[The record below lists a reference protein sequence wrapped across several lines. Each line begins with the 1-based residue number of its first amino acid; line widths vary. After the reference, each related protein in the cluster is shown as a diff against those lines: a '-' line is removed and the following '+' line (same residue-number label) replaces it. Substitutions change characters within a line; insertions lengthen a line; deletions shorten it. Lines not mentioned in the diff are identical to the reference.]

1 LPKSRTDPFPGT
13 LFLNS
18 FWDGRLGQ
26 MTFELHLLESK
37 SMKIKIVIAL
47 VATVGILGL
56 AGCKPKAT
64 TVSGQVFIVTKGA
77 ENFKL
82 GAVEILL
89 VEKSQVTDF
98 LQKKQPAIESEMAS
112 KRQDITNAEQEVA
125 TAQTNVNK
133 AEAYFDW
140 FTTNKPYKTNADYF
154 KASSEWDNLLKQ
166 YIRQTNY
173 VERLGNYLTNNASD
187 DNSEKTFFAAIK
199 KREEIAGNLNSL
211 NDKLG
216 TIKTAALA
224 AERDKLEIEK
234 SSLTKAVS
242 HADTVKINLENSP
255 AVVDYLADFSPIVFQ
270 KTLSDSDGK
279 FSFTYPRDKTLT
291 IFAHAQRMVL
301 DKTETYYWL
310 VDAPTNAETA
320 QIFLSN
326 NNLVFVDPDSYFK
339 LKPKEAPQKLP
350 EQ

>member
-1 LPKSRTDPFPGT
+1 
-13 LFLNS
+13 
-18 FWDGRLGQ
+18 
-26 MTFELHLLESK
+26 
-37 SMKIKIVIAL
+37 MKIKIVIAL
-47 VATVGILGL
+47 VTTAGILGL

-125 TAQTNVNK
+125 TAQSNANK

-140 FTTNKPYKTNADYF
+140 FTANKPYKTNADYF
-154 KASSEWDNLLKQ
+154 KVSSEWDNLFKQ
-166 YIRQTNY
+166 YVRQTNY

-187 DNSEKTFFAAIK
+187 DNSVNTFFAAIK
-199 KREEIAGNLNSL
+199 KREEMAEQLNSL
-211 NDKLG
+211 SDQK
-216 TIKTAALA
+216 TAIKTAALA
-224 AERDKLEIEK
+224 AERDKLEIVK
-234 SSLTKAVS
+234 STLTKADS
-242 HADTVKINLENSP
+242 HADTVKTILENSP
-255 AVVDYLADFSPIVFQ
+255 TVADYLADFSPIVVQ

-320 QIFLSN
+320 KYS
-326 NNLVFVDPDSYFK
+326 
-339 LKPKEAPQKLP
+339 
-350 EQ
+350 

>member
-1 LPKSRTDPFPGT
+1 MSR
-13 LFLNS
+13 
-18 FWDGRLGQ
+18 
-26 MTFELHLLESK
+26 LLESET
-37 SMKIKIVIAL
+37 MKIIIIIAL
-47 VATVGILGL
+47 VATAGILGL

-89 VEKSQVTDF
+89 IEKPQVTEF

-125 TAQTNVNK
+125 TAQSNANK

-140 FTTNKPYKTNADYF
+140 FTANKPYKTNADYF

-173 VERLGNYLTNNASD
+173 VNQLSAYVDKLAKAASTDDENRFLSASD
-187 DNSEKTFFAAIK
+187 TCMAAIK
-199 KREEIAGNLNSL
+199 KREEMAEQLNSL
-211 NDKLG
+211 ADQMRP
-216 TIKTAALA
+216 IKTAALA
-224 AERDKLEIEK
+224 AERDKLEIVK

-242 HADTVKINLENSP
+242 HADTVKTILENSP
-255 AVVDYLADFSPIVFQ
+255 TVADYLADFSPIVVQ

-279 FSFTYPRDKTLT
+279 FSFTYPRNKTLA

-301 DKTETYYWL
+301 DKTEIYYWL

-326 NNLVFVDPDSYFK
+326 NNLVFADPDGYFK
-339 LKPKEAPQKLP
+339 LKPKETPKKLA
-350 EQ
+350 E

>member
-1 LPKSRTDPFPGT
+1 
-13 LFLNS
+13 
-18 FWDGRLGQ
+18 
-26 MTFELHLLESK
+26 
-37 SMKIKIVIAL
+37 MKIFFLITLIAT
-47 VATVGILGL
+47 AGILGL

-112 KRQDITNAEQEVA
+112 KRQDITNVEQEVA
-125 TAQTNVNK
+125 TAQTNANK

-140 FTTNKPYKTNADYF
+140 FTTNKPYKTNTDYF
-154 KASSEWDNLLKQ
+154 KASSEWDNLFKQ
-166 YIRQTNY
+166 YVRQTNY
-173 VERLGNYLTNNASD
+173 VNQLATNDIRDAFFPALKMR
-187 DNSEKTFFAAIK
+187 EKMA
-199 KREEIAGNLNSL
+199 EQLNSL
-211 NDKLG
+211 ADQMRS
-216 TIKTAALA
+216 IKTAALA
-224 AERDKLEIEK
+224 AERDKLEIVK
-234 SSLTKAVS
+234 SSLAKADS
-242 HADTVKINLENSP
+242 HADTVKTIFENSP
-255 AVVDYLADFSPIVFQ
+255 TVADYLTDFSPIVVQ

-279 FSFTYPRDKTLT
+279 FSFTYPRNKTLT

-301 DKTETYYWL
+301 DKTEIYYWL
-310 VDAPTNAETA
+310 VDAPTNVETA

-326 NNLVFVDPDSYFK
+326 NNLVFADPDGFFK
-339 LKPKEAPQKLP
+339 LKPKETPQKLP

>member
-1 LPKSRTDPFPGT
+1 
-13 LFLNS
+13 
-18 FWDGRLGQ
+18 
-26 MTFELHLLESK
+26 
-37 SMKIKIVIAL
+37 MKIKFIIAF
-47 VATVGILGL
+47 VATAGILGL

-89 VEKSQVTDF
+89 IEKPQVTEF

-173 VERLGNYLTNNASD
+173 VNQVYAYATTNQLDDENA
-187 DNSEKTFFAAIK
+187 EKTFFAAIK
-199 KREEIAGNLNSL
+199 KREEMAERLNSL
-211 NDKLG
+211 TDQMRP
-216 TIKTAALA
+216 IKTAALA
-224 AERDKLEIEK
+224 AEKDKLEIVK

-242 HADTVKINLENSP
+242 HADTVKTILENSP
-255 AVVDYLADFSPIVFQ
+255 TVADYFDDFSPVIIQ

-279 FSFTYPRDKTLT
+279 FSFAYPRNKMFT

-339 LKPKEAPQKLP
+339 LKPKEEKQGTTAP
-350 EQ
+350 

>member
-1 LPKSRTDPFPGT
+1 MKTKILIT
-13 LFLNS
+13 L
-18 FWDGRLGQ
+18 
-26 MTFELHLLESK
+26 
-37 SMKIKIVIAL
+37 IAT
-47 VATVGILGL
+47 AGILGL

-125 TAQTNVNK
+125 TAQSNANK

-140 FTTNKPYKTNADYF
+140 FTANKPYKTNADYF
-154 KASSEWDNLLKQ
+154 KSSSEWDNLFKQ
-166 YIRQTNY
+166 YVRQTNY

-187 DNSEKTFFAAIK
+187 DNSVNTFFAAIK
-199 KREEIAGNLNSL
+199 KREEMAEQLNSL
-211 NDKLG
+211 SDQK
-216 TIKTAALA
+216 TAIKTAALA
-224 AERDKLEIEK
+224 AERDKLEIVK
-234 SSLTKAVS
+234 STLTKADS
-242 HADTVKINLENSP
+242 HADTVKTILENSP
-255 AVVDYLADFSPIVFQ
+255 TVADYLADFSPIVVQ

-279 FSFTYPRDKTLT
+279 FSFTYPRDKTLA

-301 DKTETYYWL
+301 DKTEIYYWL

-326 NNLVFVDPDSYFK
+326 NNLVFADPDGYFK
-339 LKPKEAPQKLP
+339 LKPKEAPQKSP